1 MKPKSCYVY
10 AFITGRNEV
19 VAKVMFL
26 LVSVILFTGGG
37 SSSAHARIPPP
48 GKQTP
53 PQRQAPPPPN
63 SCFSTHF
70 CCAKSSWCYLLHVY
84 EDITHAM
91 HFLSF
96 SVQRA
101 DASRF
106 QNGSILPG
114 IFFTIM
120 QNKHFNEA
128 RWKEQLIY

>member
-1 MKPKSCYVY
+1 M
-10 AFITGRNEV
+10 
-19 VAKVMFL
+19 
-26 LVSVILFTGGG
+26 
-37 SSSAHARIPPP
+37 HARIPPP

-53 PQRQAPPPPN
+53 PEAGTPPPHGSRHPPEADLPQGSRSPRHTVN
-63 SCFSTHF
+63 ERPVRILLECILVFQLFF
-70 CCAKSSWCYLLHVY
+70 CCAKSSWCYLLQLY

-91 HFLSF
+91 HFLSY

-128 RWKEQLIY
+128 RWKEQLID